1 MEGGDNIITHTGEN
15 SPIFNDSCQKKD
27 FNAILMVG
35 ILKSLKSEGLLSDEQ
50 LYSAIS
56 KVENQN
62 TCTSLASAV

>member
-1 MEGGDNIITHTGEN
+1 MEGGDIIITHTGEK
-15 SPIFNDSCQKKD
+15 SPVFNDSCQKKD
-27 FNAILMVG
+27 FNTMLMVG

-56 KVENQN
+56 KIENQN